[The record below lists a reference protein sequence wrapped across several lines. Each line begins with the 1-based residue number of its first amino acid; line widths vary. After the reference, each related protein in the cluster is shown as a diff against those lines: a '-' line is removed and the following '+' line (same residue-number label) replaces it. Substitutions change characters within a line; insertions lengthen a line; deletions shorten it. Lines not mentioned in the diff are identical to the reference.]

1 MTCKSFKV
9 KGVLIQLLSQKFG
22 WDFFI
27 TWISNHFITFHYT
40 ISIPF
45 SWNLFSFISMKKI
58 ITFTPPK
65 HESSKNGSIR
75 SKEYGQTQSCR
86 CVERIPLLATAA
98 AASTTFLQ
106 HSWISKLACRSC
118 RIPAEHKNCSFHYY
132 TTENQIVGTS
142 EIPTEMQMWLFLHMW
157 SFWPFLFTGML
168 CMTYIVIFCEME
180 TLK

>member
-1 MTCKSFKV
+1 MNIRFKDHYGIYTSKYWSTCYRFPLHLFNSFFMK
-9 KGVLIQLLSQKFG
+9 LNQFHLNEENNHIHTTQ
-22 WDFFI
+22 
-27 TWISNHFITFHYT
+27 TWIFLEWEHSVEGIWPNAKL
-40 ISIPF
+40 P
-45 SWNLFSFISMKKI
+45 LL
-58 ITFTPPK
+58 
-65 HESSKNGSIR
+65 
-75 SKEYGQTQSCR
+75 
-86 CVERIPLLATAA
+86 ERIPLLATA